1 MFEKKKKKK
10 GFCLGT
16 NVLKWSWVTLILL
29 LKLPK
34 GNRGKNYARYAEQF
48 PDLLQVVGVAEPREY
63 ARHIMQKKY
72 SIPLQ
77 Q

>member
-1 MFEKKKKKK
+1 MKKKKKMAFVSQHIFQN
-10 GFCLGT
+10 GLGSP
-16 NVLKWSWVTLILL
+16 NYQAELFV
-29 LKLPK
+29 

-48 PDLLQVVGVAEPREY
+48 PDLLQVVGVAEPREHVRQY
-63 ARHIMQKKY
+63 MQKKH